1 MNVMSQKNGGECM
14 KVSSAVG
21 RTAVAIAGIAV
32 LSSCAHIPTERN
44 DPPVTIPATYRSAVA
59 GNAYPERWWT
69 TFSDPDLDRLVREA
83 LGGNLGVRQAWHRLE
98 QAQAIAHRA
107 GADRI
112 PTLNIEGAAS
122 RARVR
127 GTNAEGGTVLE
138 TGNQFGLSLA
148 ASYELDLWGRVGA
161 TKLAAALDAEAAHDD
176 LETAAMTLAAQIVD
190 AWYGL
195 AALEERLALLRN
207 QIESSTDHVRLL
219 ELRFDTGHATAVD
232 VLQQREQLAG
242 LRTLEPRLEAALA
255 TGRHQLAVLLGRPP
269 QSTDDLDPADL
280 AAVPALPAT
289 GVPADL
295 LRRRPDVRAAV
306 TAVRAENERA
316 AAALADRLPA
326 LRLTASASYSAPD
339 AADLF
344 DDWLWN
350 IAGNLLAPVLDG
362 GRRQAEVE
370 RSRAVAREHLAR
382 CGEVLLN
389 AMREVEDALVN
400 ESKQSELIARQAEQ
414 HDVARQALKQAR
426 FRYERGLSDYLP
438 VLTVLGRE
446 QSLARDLVTARRD
459 YLSYRIQ
466 LYRALGGNWMQSE
479 LDEAALNESENTSE

>member
-1 MNVMSQKNGGECM
+1 M
-14 KVSSAVG
+14 KFKRYGCALS
-21 RTAVAIAGIAV
+21 TIALV
-32 LSSCAHIPTERN
+32 FLCSCAHMPKETPIL
-44 DPPVTIPATYRSAVA
+44 PVAVPENYGLAT
-59 GNAYPERWWT
+59 GGGEGPDRWWT
-69 TFSDPDLDRLVREA
+69 AFQDEDLNGLVREA
-83 LGGNLGVRQAWHRLE
+83 LGGNLGVQQTRHRLE
-98 QAQAIAHRA
+98 QAHAAARKA
-107 GADRI
+107 GSERV
-112 PTLNIEGAAS
+112 PQLSIEGSGARGRS
-122 RARVR
+122 RQSDTT
-127 GTNAEGGTVLE
+127 GTSVLQ
-138 TGNQFGLSLA
+138 TSGRFDLNLA
-148 ASYELDLWGRVGA
+148 ASYELDLWGHVGA
-161 TKLAAALDAEAAHDD
+161 TKRAAALDAQ
-176 LETAAMTLAAQIVD
+176 TARDNLDTAVMTLVAQIAD
-190 AWYGL
+190 NWYLL
-195 AALEERLALLRN
+195 ASLNARLALLHG
-207 QIESSTDHVRLL
+207 QLESSADQVRLL
-219 ELRFDTGHATAVD
+219 ELRFETGHATAVD
-232 VLQQREQLAG
+232 VLQQREQLAA
-242 LRTLEPRLEAALA
+242 LRMLEPRLEAAIA

-269 QSTDDLDPADL
+269 QMTDDLDPADL

-326 LRLTASASYSAPD
+326 LRLTASTGYSAPD
-339 AADLF
+339 AGDLF

-362 GRRQAEVE
+362 GRRRAEVE

-414 HDVARQALKQAR
+414 HDAARQTLKQAR

-438 VLTVLGRE
+438 VLTALGRE
-446 QSLARDLVTARRD
+446 QSVARDLVTARRD

-479 LDEAALNESENTSE
+479 LDEADLNESENTSE